1 MTQEEFRKRYEFNL
15 KTDNIGGGSFG
26 TVYKAYD
33 NVLDREVAIKVSEV
47 KNIGDKEFSLLEEYK
62 AIENLSEHQNIANY
76 EKVYRFESFPAIYDY
91 GIMQYY
97 ALGNLSHYLK
107 NNDVSLAKRESITTG
122 ILEGIAFLH
131 QHKVVHRDL
140 KPSNILVVDRRG
152 EIIPK
157 ITDFG
162 LSKQAEADGKASR
175 FTNSFAGGTLQYSSP
190 EQLKGLP
197 LKLNTDLWSFGA
209 IAYEILTGKTLF
221 EVQSQSTASAEW
233 QNEITQKI
241 LHADVSKEL
250 EILPLNWRAVVS
262 ACLEKDVN
270 NRVQN
275 STALFSML
283 SGNEKLK
290 EQTVSDAKTVVKEP
304 KKGPNTE
311 NKSSNSNNNDD
322 TIIKGKEAPPTPK
335 PTKEPQKLKTP
346 PKPPKK
352 RNPLVYVIP
361 IVLLIAVALFLWKPW
376 VQEITPL
383 EVQTYNSYKE
393 KAVKAYQKD
402 SLEVALNYYKE
413 AEVFMVNLEIKKA
426 NELLVKEGIKD
437 SIISLNNSVEKNK
450 EIALNR
456 ENDAWENAKKTNTTS
471 SFNSYLEEY
480 PNGLYEAKAKE
491 NILKLE
497 KKKLNPAQLKKHLV
511 TYLTSSINDN
521 KETRVLAMRFLSLQS
536 KLTTY
541 KLLLAVYSGNKAN
554 TIQFD
559 FMKLLR
565 SSTNKSKEFLENKEL
580 FEVNNLSRKRLSQI
594 LPYLK
599 NDINRKMNYNSQ
611 FDKESFHIL
620 NSDIWITNCL
630 GEGEYRFTS
639 GQYDNRF
646 IKNHNSARSLLNSL
660 RIINDAIA
668 NSGRNNSEIR
678 KQVAIGIKKVN
689 NDIYKLL
696 KTLNMDSET
705 RRLFN
710 TSIINNGRDKL
721 VNDSFKSLFYDAMT
735 NATGF
740 YRFRFLKYGNVKLDV
755 LE

>member
-1 MTQEEFRKRYEFNL
+1 M
-15 KTDNIGGGSFG
+15 
-26 TVYKAYD
+26 
-33 NVLDREVAIKVSEV
+33 
-47 KNIGDKEFSLLEEYK
+47 
-62 AIENLSEHQNIANY
+62 
-76 EKVYRFESFPAIYDY
+76 
-91 GIMQYY
+91 
-97 ALGNLSHYLK
+97 
-107 NNDVSLAKRESITTG
+107 
-122 ILEGIAFLH
+122 
-131 QHKVVHRDL
+131 
-140 KPSNILVVDRRG
+140 
-152 EIIPK
+152 
-157 ITDFG
+157 
-162 LSKQAEADGKASR
+162 
-175 FTNSFAGGTLQYSSP
+175 
-190 EQLKGLP
+190 
-197 LKLNTDLWSFGA
+197 
-209 IAYEILTGKTLF
+209 
-221 EVQSQSTASAEW
+221 
-233 QNEITQKI
+233 
-241 LHADVSKEL
+241 
-250 EILPLNWRAVVS
+250 
-262 ACLEKDVN
+262 
-270 NRVQN
+270 
-275 STALFSML
+275 
-283 SGNEKLK
+283 
-290 EQTVSDAKTVVKEP
+290 
-304 KKGPNTE
+304 
-311 NKSSNSNNNDD
+311 
-322 TIIKGKEAPPTPK
+322 
-335 PTKEPQKLKTP
+335 
-346 PKPPKK
+346 
-352 RNPLVYVIP
+352 
-361 IVLLIAVALFLWKPW
+361 
-376 VQEITPL
+376 
-383 EVQTYNSYKE
+383 
-393 KAVKAYQKD
+393 
-402 SLEVALNYYKE
+402 
-413 AEVFMVNLEIKKA
+413 
-426 NELLVKEGIKD
+426 
-437 SIISLNNSVEKNK
+437 
-450 EIALNR
+450 
-456 ENDAWENAKKTNTTS
+456 
-471 SFNSYLEEY
+471 
-480 PNGLYEAKAKE
+480 YEAKAKE